1 MKVILA
7 ILVGLVFLATV
18 SCTKTNNVTT
28 TIRDTTVVKDTTV
41 IRDTVYEKN
50 PRNPIVGLWVGAYKW
65 VGGNP
70 ADSFYYSFAVQANG
84 TVITT
89 SIANGASASTAG
101 PWDLNGTSFTASA
114 TELAPTTST
123 PKIVVTLT
131 ATYDSVAGT
140 LVGGATYS
148 AVNPNATYILHRV
161 P

>member
-7 ILVGLVFLATV
+7 IFAGLVFLATF

-28 TIRDTTVVKDTTV
+28 TIRDTTIV
-41 IRDTVYEKN
+41 RDTIYQKK
-50 PRNPIVGLWVGAYKW
+50 PLNPIVGLWVGTYKW
-65 VGGNP
+65 GGGNP
-70 ADSFYYSFAVQANG
+70 ADSFYYSLDVQSNG
-84 TVITT
+84 RVITT
-89 SIANGASASTAG
+89 SIAGGSSASAAG
-101 PWDLNGTSFTASA
+101 PWNLNGINFTASA

-140 LVGGATYS
+140 LSGGATYS
-148 AVNPNATYILHRV
+148 AVNPPATYILRRV